1 MPYGRCV
8 IYMFPGDAEEIIGKA
23 RTSILPIYKWQPG
36 FIAYG
41 VMVRGDH
48 LLSLSAWRSESAAKA
63 ADELAR
69 QWVAENVDLTVVE
82 SFLGDYEWLEF
93 AEQ

>member
-1 MPYGRCV
+1 
-8 IYMFPGDAEEIIGKA
+8 
-23 RTSILPIYKWQPG
+23 
-36 FIAYG
+36 
-41 VMVRGDH
+41 MVRGDH
-48 LLSLSAWRSESAAKA
+48 LISMSAWRSESDAKA

-69 QWVAENVDLTVVE
+69 QWVAENVDLTVVD

>member
-8 IYMFPGDAEEIIGKA
+8 IYMSPGDPKEIIGKA
-23 RTSILPIYKWQPG
+23 RTGLLP
-36 FIAYG
+36 
-41 VMVRGDH
+41 M
-48 LLSLSAWRSESAAKA
+48 SAWRSESDAKA